1 MAKNPKRTEE
11 TKMALKGMSISE
23 VEGYLTTL
31 ETGATNLDDLTQ
43 NVGNLQQPLQDCWE
57 GQEAEACVAFVGDIS
72 RKMTQMSVEVRKIY
86 KWVEQVKTSYEEAAQ
101 AGAKAYSV

>member
-1 MAKNPKRTEE
+1 MAQ
-11 TKMALKGMSISE
+11 KGMSISE

-31 ETGATNLDDLTQ
+31 ESGASNLDDLTTG
-43 NVGNLQQPLQDCWE
+43 VKSLQGPLQDCWE

-72 RKMTQMSVEVRKIY
+72 TKMTQMAVEVRKIY

-101 AGAKAYSV
+101 AGANAYTI

>member
-1 MAKNPKRTEE
+1 MAQ
-11 TKMALKGMSISE
+11 KGMSISE

-31 ETGATNLDDLTQ
+31 ESGASNLDDLTSG
-43 NVGNLQQPLQDCWE
+43 VKSLQGPLQDCWE

-72 RKMTQMSVEVRKIY
+72 TKMTQMAVEVRKIY

-101 AGAKAYSV
+101 AGANAYTI